1 MAAPASDRCG
11 KCAFFVDK
19 KKRFCKMLVAK
30 GHKFCGEH
38 ANMDTNVYEDGGR
51 RRIACPLDP
60 KHSFLFHLSFGKSTN
75 CSDKFFCCVV
85 STVSEDKLHKHLKKC
100 NSRGKPKAVYY
111 VENIN
116 AGSADQNEQTLPQV
130 SLCERSAT
138 QLRHLLDTLN
148 AASKGLPFRLEEHFV
163 SHAVFQE
170 EANNPKNGDSAHK
183 HLKQQSSILGHL
195 EALGLLGRGRC
206 FVEFGAGRGK
216 LSHWIHRALREQTP
230 PPPAGEPLQMLLV
243 ERSSTRFKVDG
254 KHQDA
259 DVEFARLQ
267 IDIQHLDLS
276 KVPLLGRQLPLVG
289 VGKHLCG
296 AATDLALRCL
306 FPTSSTPRQQ
316 AGPPRKRRKASPD
329 SAAGDAPDPCGSRP
343 ARGPSEQG
351 PCGSSDPRGSFGP
364 SRVLGLAVA
373 LCCHHR
379 CEWRHYVGQKFF
391 SDLGLGPAEF
401 SSFCRMSSWATCGLR
416 AASDQRA
423 DEEHE
428 PLTAEE
434 TDVAAGFLSPGE
446 RERIGRRCKLLIDAG
461 RIEFLRSKGF
471 CGRLT
476 RYVGAQVTLENVL
489 MTATPAGS
497 SPAAS
502 DVYS

>member
-243 ERSSTRFKVDG
+243 ERSSTRFKARPRTESMRGFGRRPKKGRRAQFGGQRTLASWPPTRPFKIKAALLCVQVDG

-276 KVPLLGRQLPLVG
+276 KAPDRDRDRDQSSRDPFSQIWLFAVCSQHRRRLDNKRARRENAAKRRLTPQRETHPILVDPALPADLPSKVLADPPIPAGLLVLLGFWAWRWHCAVTIVASG
-289 VGKHLCG
+289 VTMWVRNSSLIWVWVPPSSRAS
-296 AATDLALRCL
+296 AAC
-306 FPTSSTPRQQ
+306 P
-316 AGPPRKRRKASPD
+316 AGP
-329 SAAGDAPDPCGSRP
+329 
-343 ARGPSEQG
+343 
-351 PCGSSDPRGSFGP
+351 
-364 SRVLGLAVA
+364 
-373 LCCHHR
+373 
-379 CEWRHYVGQKFF
+379 
-391 SDLGLGPAEF
+391 
-401 SSFCRMSSWATCGLR
+401 R
-416 AASDQRA
+416 AACER
-423 DEEHE
+423 HLIRE
-428 PLTAEE
+428 PTKN
-434 TDVAAGFLSPGE
+434 TN
-446 RERIGRRCKLLIDAG
+446 R
-461 RIEFLRSKGF
+461 
-471 CGRLT
+471 
-476 RYVGAQVTLENVL
+476 
-489 MTATPAGS
+489 
-497 SPAAS
+497 
-502 DVYS
+502 